1 MLHGL
6 EGLDREVK
14 PLFFVSQKMRTFA
27 PTKSPKKDEL

>member
-27 PTKSPKKDEL
+27 QMKKSDNEL